1 MSEAISRSLQDAVE
15 GYVLDVIFWHIMYNI
30 IIVCSVEEEV
40 DTLQDVVV
48 MLQQKN
54 GIKLPSTDEEWDMTP
69 RCSLDVRRSHV
80 VVDGVRAAEKKRF
93 NSTNLL
99 RVCCCSTSI

>member
-1 MSEAISRSLQDAVE
+1 
-15 GYVLDVIFWHIMYNI
+15 MYNI

-93 NSTNLL
+93 NSSNLL

>member
-1 MSEAISRSLQDAVE
+1 
-15 GYVLDVIFWHIMYNI
+15 
-30 IIVCSVEEEV
+30 
-40 DTLQDVVV
+40 
-48 MLQQKN
+48 
-54 GIKLPSTDEEWDMTP
+54 MTP

>member
-15 GYVLDVIFWHIMYNI
+15 GYVLDVIFWQ